1 LSEVWVGLDLLA
13 ESHVIQQ
20 KAKLPSPP
28 PTVGSG
34 GETAEDP
41 SGVLQDLLYASIA
54 LGALITHS

>member
-1 LSEVWVGLDLLA
+1 MSEVWVGLDLLA

-20 KAKLPSPP
+20 RAKLPSPP

-41 SGVLQDLLYASIA
+41 SGVLQDLLYAAIA